1 MSSKFTTRG
10 RFLTVLGAGATM
22 PPLKKG
28 RTSHAL
34 DTVVERELDIT
45 LDKAQ
50 QTVTCSTNSS
60 SRFSRL
66 SPPSVA
72 SKRLSTALFLVL
84 LAVLRCAILLP
95 SARSRAALEKWR
107 TYTE

>member
-1 MSSKFTTRG
+1 MSSRFTTRR

-22 PPLKKG
+22 PPLKKA

-34 DTVVERELDIT
+34 DTVVERESDIT

-50 QTVTCSTNSS
+50 KTVTCPTSFS

-66 SPPSVA
+66 SPPSGA
-72 SKRLSTALFLVL
+72 SKRLY
-84 LAVLRCAILLP
+84 P
-95 SARSRAALEKWR
+95 QRSFRFS
-107 TYTE
+107 

>member
-1 MSSKFTTRG
+1 MSSKFTTRR

-66 SPPSVA
+66 SPPSAA
-72 SKRLSTALFLVL
+72 SKAYPQRSFLVL

-95 SARSRAALEKWR
+95 SAGPRAAREKGR
-107 TYTE
+107 RYTE